1 MNRPRPRRPVARRQ
15 EPPGLVARRAA
26 LKLLSNVLDRRG
38 MLEDRAPAA
47 SGPERA
53 EALGLA
59 DLTLR
64 RLGQID
70 AVIDI
75 FVERPPPSAGRH
87 ILRLM
92 AAELLFADTAAH
104 AAVDTAVRLAQS
116 QGATAKLGG
125 LVNAV
130 GRRIADAGVDL
141 LADQDAARLNTP
153 GWLWERLA
161 KDWGYPATRAMAM
174 AHMSPAPHDLT
185 LAESADAQALAGEIG
200 ATILNPALSPGSIRL
215 PGRPQ
220 ITAIPGYAQGAWWV
234 QDAAAALPIR
244 LIREPTGKRVLDL
257 CAAPGGKTLQLCTTG
272 AEVTALDASD
282 TRMERLRQN
291 LERTGQNAEL
301 ITADALE
308 WEPDRS
314 FDAILLDAPCSASG
328 TIRRHPDLPYRFERR
343 SVSKLAKLQKRLL
356 ERALDWLKPGGTLVY
371 ATCSLFKAEGEDVL
385 AHTLTK
391 HAVIVELD
399 PIHPDDAI
407 SEELIDPQGC
417 IRTRPDLWP
426 EQGGMDGFFAARLKR
441 RP

>member
-15 EPPGLVARRAA
+15 EAPGLVARRAA
-26 LKLLSNVLDRRG
+26 LALLSHVLERRG

-70 AVIDI
+70 AVIDV
-75 FVERPPPSAGRH
+75 FVERPPPNVGRH

-130 GRRIADAGVDL
+130 GRRIADAGADL
-141 LADQDAARLNTP
+141 LTDQDAARLNTP

-161 KDWGYPATRAMAM
+161 KDWGYPATRAMAL

-185 LAESADAQALAGEIG
+185 LAEPADAQALAGEIG
-200 ATILNPALSPGSIRL
+200 ATILNPGLNPGSIRL
-215 PGRPQ
+215 SGRPQ

-234 QDAAAALPIR
+234 QDAAAALPMQ
-244 LIREPTGKRVLDL
+244 LIREPAGKRVLDL
-257 CAAPGGKTLQLCTTG
+257 CAAPGGKTLQLSAAG
-272 AEVTALDASD
+272 AKVTALDASD
-282 TRMERLRQN
+282 ARMGRLRQN
-291 LERTGQNAEL
+291 LERTGQSAEL
-301 ITADALE
+301 VVADALE
-308 WEPDRS
+308 WEPDTP

-356 ERALDWLKPGGTLVY
+356 ERALSWLNPGGTLVY

-385 AHTLTK
+385 SHALTK
-391 HAVIVELD
+391 YEEIIELD
-399 PIHPDDAI
+399 PIQDTDAI
-407 SEELIDPQGC
+407 PEELIDRLGC
-417 IRTRPDLWP
+417 LRTRPDHLP
-426 EQGGMDGFFAARLKR
+426 DQGSMDGFFAARLKR